1 MKSPKK
7 KHKAAP
13 SVVADARSTVETV
26 LDDSIDTLRVGL
38 SYIRDEIEKI
48 KTGKAAKSR
57 HDAGSRIAF
66 LTSRVGSIADSI
78 RKVEAARAK
87 RLDDLTPAI
96 VLAYLRQLEP
106 AERINLLR
114 EASNIDARKSGLG

>member
-7 KHKAAP
+7 KPRAAP
-13 SVVADARSTVETV
+13 AVVADEKSTVETV
-26 LDDSIDTLRVGL
+26 LDASIDTLAVGL
-38 SYIRDEIEKI
+38 GYLRDEIEAI

-106 AERINLLR
+106 AERTNLLR
-114 EASNIDARKSGLG
+114 EASQLDARKSGLG

>member
-7 KHKAAP
+7 KHIAP
-13 SVVADARSTVETV
+13 SPTIPDGKSTVEIV
-26 LDDSIDTLRVGL
+26 LDESIDTLRVGL
-38 SYIRDEIEKI
+38 AYISDEIEKI

-66 LTSRVGSIADSI
+66 LTARVGSIAEST
-78 RKVEAARAK
+78 RKGEAARAK

-96 VLAYLRQLEP
+96 VLAYLRQLDP